1 MLKESFVT
9 NPVHSQLCSELI
21 AYEVRMG
28 TPSHM
33 LKAKGPAG
41 SVTFG
46 LGFSTA
52 RLVNNHYPLLDTERE

>member
-1 MLKESFVT
+1 MLKESLVT
-9 NPVHSQLCSELI
+9 NPVHAQLCSELT
-21 AYEVRMG
+21 ASEGRTG
-28 TPSHM
+28 APSHM